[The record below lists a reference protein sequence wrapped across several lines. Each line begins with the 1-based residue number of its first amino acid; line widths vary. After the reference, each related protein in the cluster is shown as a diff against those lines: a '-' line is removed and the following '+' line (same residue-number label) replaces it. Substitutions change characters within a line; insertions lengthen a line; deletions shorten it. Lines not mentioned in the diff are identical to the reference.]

1 MVQQLCK
8 TVWRFLTKLISL
20 WPNNH
25 VPRYLYNWHENL
37 CPHKTCTWM
46 FLAALFV
53 MVSNWGQPRYPSI
66 GEWINKS
73 WYIYILEYDSVIVR
87 NELPSRH
94 GNTQMNLKYIFGSER
109 SQSRKATY
117 CMILC
122 IWHFGKVQTIETLN
136 TWVVAQQLQWRGWI
150 DDPQG
155 NIRVVKL
162 SDTVMVHTWY
172 CTYQNPQNVT
182 AQSVNLHLCKVL
194 KSSFKIP
201 GWSSE
206 CVKNNLTIFKYMK
219 QLYQMW

>member
-20 WPNNH
+20 WPNNR

-37 CPHKTCTWM
+37 CPHKAYTWM

-87 NELPSRH
+87 NEPPSRH

-109 SQSRKATY
+109 SQSRKATH

-136 TWVVAQQLQWRGWI
+136 TWVVAQQLEWRGWI

-155 NIRVVKL
+155 NIRVVMIL
-162 SDTVMVHTWY
+162 
-172 CTYQNPQNVT
+172 
-182 AQSVNLHLCKVL
+182 
-194 KSSFKIP
+194 
-201 GWSSE
+201 
-206 CVKNNLTIFKYMK
+206 
-219 QLYQMW
+219 

>member
-1 MVQQLCK
+1 MIPIPGGMWSNRNSPLLPMGIKWYSNSVRQFAA
-8 TVWRFLTKLISL
+8 VSYKLISL
-20 WPNNH
+20 WPN

-136 TWVVAQQLQWRGWI
+136 TWVVAQQL
-150 DDPQG
+150 
-155 NIRVVKL
+155 
-162 SDTVMVHTWY
+162 
-172 CTYQNPQNVT
+172 
-182 AQSVNLHLCKVL
+182 
-194 KSSFKIP
+194 
-201 GWSSE
+201 E
-206 CVKNNLTIFKYMK
+206 
-219 QLYQMW
+219 